1 MSMYTF
7 KQELSFKILRF
18 YYRYLIY
25 IYYNMFKILSKA
37 IYIAL
42 LEDEIMI
49 FQFKMLEMK
58 Y

>member
-1 MSMYTF
+1 
-7 KQELSFKILRF
+7 
-18 YYRYLIY
+18 
-25 IYYNMFKILSKA
+25 MFKILSKA

-42 LEDEIMI
+42 LEDENMI